1 MMDLNMEIKNLS
13 KHYDKFNLNNI
24 NFNVPK
30 GCIMGLIGENGA
42 GKTTTIKLILNLIKK
57 DSGNINIFGLDNIE
71 YEKQIKE
78 QIGVVLDESY
88 FHDTLTPLSIS
99 KIMSN
104 VFSSWDDDLFEDY
117 LRKFNLPKSKII
129 KDFSKGMKTKLSIA
143 TALSHRPKLL
153 ILDEATSGLD
163 PIIRNEILDIFLDFI
178 QEEDHSILISSHI
191 TSDLEKVADYIT
203 FIHEGNIIFSETKDN
218 LIYNYGLLKCKTSD
232 FEKIDKQDIIRYRKN
247 DFNYDVLVKNK
258 QEMKIKYK
266 NYIIDSTN
274 IEDIMMLYIKGSR
287 K

>member
-13 KHYDKFNLNNI
+13 KHYDKFELNNI
-24 NFNVPK
+24 SFNVPK

-42 GKTTTIKLILNLIKK
+42 GKTTTIELILNLIKK
-57 DSGNINIFGLDNIE
+57 NSGTINIFGLDSIE

-88 FHDTLTPLSIS
+88 FHDTLNPSSIS
-99 KIMSN
+99 KIMN
-104 VFSSWDDDLFEDY
+104 NIFSSWDNDLFEDY
-117 LRKFNLPKSKII
+117 LRKFNLPKNKIV

-143 TALSHRPKLL
+143 TALAHRPKLL

-178 QEEDHSILISSHI
+178 QDDEHSILISSHI

-218 LIYNYGLLKCKTSD
+218 LIYNYGLLKCKIND
-232 FEKIDKQDIIRYRKN
+232 FDKIDKQDIIRYRKN
-247 DFNYDVLVKNK
+247 DFNYDILVKNK